1 MVESGDLLTEFQN
14 FDSRMSNEKLK
25 KKYEKYIDGFDG
37 LNKQPYRVAVGP
49 ERFLAPEM
57 FFNPEIVDEKY
68 RQPVDELVDKVIQ
81 LCPIDTR
88 RQLYDNIAL
97 SGGSTLFKG
106 FKERLERRVR
116 ERVDERLKKFESL
129 SNSKVEI
136 VLFSQPPSV

>member
-1 MVESGDLLTEFQN
+1 
-14 FDSRMSNEKLK
+14 MSNEKLK
-25 KKYEKYIDGFDG
+25 KKYDKYIDGFDG
-37 LNKQPYRVAVGP
+37 LTKSPYRVSVGP

-88 RQLYDNIAL
+88 RQLYSNIAL

-116 ERVDERLKKFESL
+116 ERVNDRLKKY
-129 SNSKVEI
+129 
-136 VLFSQPPSV
+136 

>member
-1 MVESGDLLTEFQN
+1 
-14 FDSRMSNEKLK
+14 MSNEKLK
-25 KKYEKYIDGFDG
+25 KKYDKYIDGIDTISKAPF
-37 LNKQPYRVAVGP
+37 KVSVGP

-88 RQLYDNIAL
+88 RQLYSNIAL

-116 ERVDERLKKFESL
+116 ERVDDRLRKYEAL
-129 SNSKVEI
+129 SNRKVFL
-136 VLFSQPPSV
+136 VVFSQLLSM

>member
-1 MVESGDLLTEFQN
+1 M
-14 FDSRMSNEKLK
+14 
-25 KKYEKYIDGFDG
+25 
-37 LNKQPYRVAVGP
+37 GP

-88 RQLYDNIAL
+88 RQLYSNIAL

-106 FKERLERRVR
+106 FKDRLERRVR
-116 ERVDERLKKFESL
+116 ERVDDRLRKYEAISKSKVAMNLCSL
-129 SNSKVEI
+129 SQSM
-136 VLFSQPPSV
+136 